1 MHKILITGGA
11 GFIGSNFVRYCLTEN
26 NKVLNYDLLTYAGN
40 LDNLKDIEPNHNYK
54 FVKGDICDNNL
65 FIPIAYFVVL
75 RIWSTNPPGNALCKD
90 IIDEAGAVIKSSPK
104 KSNSSSVR
112 IL

>member
-40 LDNLKDIEPNHNYK
+40 LDNLKDILKE
-54 FVKGDICDNNL
+54 
-65 FIPIAYFVVL
+65 
-75 RIWSTNPPGNALCKD
+75 
-90 IIDEAGAVIKSSPK
+90 EAEC
-104 KSNSSSVR
+104 
-112 IL
+112 LY